1 MKLQHFHVEA
11 ADWTREAQ
19 RADLLALRH
28 EVFVQEQG
36 VPEALERDDL
46 DAYCHHV
53 LARDD
58 DGQPIGCGRLTPQH
72 KIGRMAV
79 RQAWRG
85 QGVGAAMLRELVEK
99 ARALGW
105 PEVSLGAQ
113 LPAIGFYERQGFSAH
128 GEVFDDAGIAH
139 RAMQLSLSTPKRPDR
154 PHKATEALPATTR
167 VELALARL
175 QLLRDARH
183 RVELYAPLLPVDI
196 YASDDELEQ
205 WRRLATSGRNAH
217 IRIVL
222 HDPAAALRDDHR
234 LIALAQRLPSA
245 MHIRTP
251 LEDADL
257 SYGSSYL
264 LNDVG
269 GYLLLPDATR
279 PPGRGARYDRVAQA
293 PLRQHFDHAWD
304 RSAPASMLQILD
316 I

>member
-1 MKLQHFHVEA
+1 MKLQYFHVEA
-11 ADWTREAQ
+11 ADWSRQAQ
-19 RADLLALRH
+19 RDALLALRH

-36 VPEALERDDL
+36 VPEELERDDL
-46 DAYCHHV
+46 DAHCHHV

-58 DGQPIGCGRLTPQH
+58 RGQPIGCGRLTPQH

-79 RQAWRG
+79 RQSWRG
-85 QGVGAAMLRELVEK
+85 HGVGAAMLRELVEK

-113 LPAIGFYERQGFSAH
+113 LPAIGFYERQGFCAY

-139 RAMQLSLSTPKRPDR
+139 RAMRLSLSPAERVETPPRER
-154 PHKATEALPATTR
+154 ETLPATTR
-167 VELALARL
+167 ADLASARL

-183 RVELYAPLLPVDI
+183 RVELYAPLLPVDS

-245 MHIRTP
+245 LHIRTP

-279 PPGRGARYDRVAQA
+279 LPGRAARHDRAAQA

-304 RSAPASMLQILD
+304 RSTPASVLQRLD
-316 I
+316 M

>member
-11 ADWTREAQ
+11 ADWAREAQ

-79 RQAWRG
+79 RQPWRG
-85 QGVGAAMLRELVEK
+85 QGVGAAMLRELIEK

-113 LPAIGFYERQGFSAH
+113 LPAIGFYERQGFCAH

-139 RAMQLSLSTPKRPDR
+139 RAMRLSLSATERPETPRKL
-154 PHKATEALPATTR
+154 TEALPAGTR
-167 VELALARL
+167 AELALARL
-175 QLLRDARH
+175 QLLRDAQH
-183 RVELYAPLLPVDI
+183 RVELYAPLLPVDT

-234 LIALAQRLPSA
+234 LVALAQRLPSA

-257 SYGSSYL
+257 TYGSSYL

-279 PPGRGARYDRVAQA
+279 PPGRGARHDRAAQA

-304 RSAPASMLQILD
+304 RSTPASVLQILD